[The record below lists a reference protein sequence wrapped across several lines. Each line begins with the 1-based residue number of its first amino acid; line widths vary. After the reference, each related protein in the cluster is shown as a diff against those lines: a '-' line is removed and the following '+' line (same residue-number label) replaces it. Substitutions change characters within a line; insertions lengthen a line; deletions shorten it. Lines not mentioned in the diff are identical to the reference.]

1 MDTTTIKE
9 IRGQKENLDLIQT
22 AMEHGLPTLLVG
34 HQGSGKTKIIHAVA
48 NHLGKPVTRINL
60 TGQTGEDELA
70 GKMGLLNGATH
81 FTDGPLTIAVREG
94 HVLVLDELNAANAE
108 VLFLLNPL
116 LDDGKFIRLMGK
128 DGEIVK
134 AHPDFRM
141 FATINPPDYVGTKEL
156 NPALLSRFN
165 LILNIEYAKPKEEA
179 KILIQY
185 TPNLSETMAITMVEF
200 AQIMREA
207 FYGGETSNIVSTR
220 DLLSWAS
227 LSVRL
232 DSLKRAFEPA
242 MLNRAIQ
249 SKSDR
254 ERMKKEFLKVT
265 KDTEAIGAITEPL
278 SLITEAL
285 AVQQAQSLKLQEIAD
300 ASKALDVKEKKL
312 AKYAVEEID
321 KLVNKASQSK
331 GHRLDYPEEILEHL
345 KAQGVTVEVNGFTEE
360 EVDQVFPPTNGHID
374 TTKSA
379 GGLIPMDRASI
390 KAREAAIKT
399 MLDEGKTIGEIKDE
413 LGLSYKTVYGISK
426 RINVA
431 YGKSVGLVAGDSV
444 IQGGEEFAIEDS
456 PVTEETFG

>member
-1 MDTTTIKE
+1 MDNTTLKE
-9 IRGQKENLDLIQT
+9 IRGQKENLGLIQT
-22 AMEHGLPTLLVG
+22 AMEHGLPALLVG
-34 HQGSGKTKIIHAVA
+34 HQGSGKTRMIHAVA
-48 NHLGKPVTRINL
+48 NHLGKTVTRINL

-81 FTDGPLTIAVREG
+81 FVDGPLTIAVRDG
-94 HVLVLDELNAANAE
+94 HVLILDELNAANAE
-108 VLFLLNPL
+108 VLFLLHPL
-116 LDDGKFIRLMGK
+116 LDGGQFIRLMGK
-128 DGEIVK
+128 DGEIVN

-156 NPALLSRFN
+156 NPALLSRFM
-165 LILNIEYAKPKEEA
+165 LILNIEYAKPAEEA

-185 TPNLSETMAITMVEF
+185 TPNFSETFAITMVEF
-200 AQIMREA
+200 AQAMRKA
-207 FYGGETSNIVSTR
+207 FHAGEVSSIVSTR

-265 KDTEAIGAITEPL
+265 KDTEALAGIDEPL

-285 AVQQAQSLKLQEIAD
+285 AVQLAQTTKLQEIEE
-300 ASKALDVKEKKL
+300 ASKALDIKEQKL
-312 AKYAVEEID
+312 AKYAVERID
-321 KLVNKASQSK
+321 DLVDTAKNIGFDGSKNK
-331 GHRLDYPEEILEHL
+331 
-345 KAQGVTVEVNGFTEE
+345 VTVDDGYRIPTIDMDDIINNGFTKE
-360 EVDQVFPPTNGHID
+360 EVDQVFPID

-390 KAREAAIKT
+390 EARKLAIGT
-399 MLDEGKTIGEIKDE
+399 MIGEGKSIADVATE

-426 RINVA
+426 RIFVRNYNVTDPA
-431 YGKSVGLVAGDSV
+431 PL
-444 IQGGEEFAIEDS
+444 
-456 PVTEETFG
+456 VTEETFG